1 MTVYKKVC
9 LTLTNFFAIF
19 TPQCFHWIWWWVLFW
34 CCVQKHVVKKIEH
47 NLGLVQ
53 DWWSENEVSHFKR
66 RLMKKSLSLMLPIS
80 MKLFIA
86 MFDLIQLHFILAWKG
101 MDYVMGGIVS
111 EPSKVSD
118 SKKIRVWA
126 EKSVLASSERPSPIH

>member
-1 MTVYKKVC
+1 MYYIYYCREHSVAKYEFFSLINEEKLIFWILNFLTLLGILCLQNKTEEISKLFHLFFTLFLHYTYYTLTKMTVYKKVC

-53 DWWSENEVSHFKR
+53 DWWSENEVSHFTR
-66 RLMKKSLSLMLPIS
+66 
-80 MKLFIA
+80 
-86 MFDLIQLHFILAWKG
+86 G
-101 MDYVMGGIVS
+101 
-111 EPSKVSD
+111 
-118 SKKIRVWA
+118 
-126 EKSVLASSERPSPIH
+126 